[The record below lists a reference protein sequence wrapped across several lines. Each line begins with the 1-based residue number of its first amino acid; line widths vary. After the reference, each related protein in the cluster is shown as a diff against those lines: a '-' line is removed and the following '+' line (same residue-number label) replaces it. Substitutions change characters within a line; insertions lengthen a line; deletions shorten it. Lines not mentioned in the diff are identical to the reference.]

1 MTKDIGGSFSEHSWI
16 PNGVS
21 MIPLTKNTDDRGSLV
36 ELFREEWL
44 GADVAPIQW
53 NYVSSKPNV
62 LRGIHVHHTHYDY
75 LYMADG
81 MMQLVLVEARRKSAS
96 YGRSIVVELSAT
108 SPSGIVIPPGVAHG
122 FYFPKKAV
130 LIYGVS
136 HYWDIDD
143 EMGCYWNDPALTINW
158 AAKKPLLSERDQKAV
173 SFEQMAEDFETKFY
187 GKS

>member
-75 LYMADG
+75 LYMAEG
-81 MMQLVLVEARRKSAS
+81 TMQLALVESRRKSTHF
-96 YGRSIVVELSAT
+96 GRTALIELSANL
-108 SPSGIVIPPGVAHG
+108 PVGIIIPPGVAHG
-122 FYFPKKAV
+122 FYFPEEAV

-136 HYWDIDD
+136 HYWNIDD
-143 EMGCYWNDPALTINW
+143 EMGCRWDDPAFSVAWSPKN
-158 AAKKPLLSERDQKAV
+158 PLLSERDQSAG
-173 SFEQMAEDFETKFY
+173 SFEQMAQDFETKFY
-187 GKS
+187 SKG